1 MRRPESAGTRHGPV
15 TVSKYPLPLSPPAVQ
30 AESRDLYFYQLY
42 QKQCPVQKFCRIA
55 KCEAVQ
61 YLDPVQNL
69 DEDSLLLHFPSQL
82 PSSQAALCPSP
93 IVQPVTPVSLIHAFR
108 FSIKYLDDR
117 LCFSFPRNSPPC
129 VSWTPAPTRQATIHP
144 DLDADLVPETVS
156 NERLVL
162 G

>member
-30 AESRDLYFYQLY
+30 AESKGLYFYHLY
-42 QKQCPVQKFCRIA
+42 QEQCPVQKFCRIA
-55 KCEAVQ
+55 KSKAVQ
-61 YLDPVQNL
+61 YLYSVQDL
-69 DEDSLLLHFPSQL
+69 HQDSLLLLSPSQL

-93 IVQPVTPVSLIHAFR
+93 IFQSVTPVSLIDAVR
-108 FSIKYLDDR
+108 FSIKYLDR
-117 LCFSFPRNSPPC
+117 LLFSFPRKSPPC

-144 DLDADLVPETVS
+144 DLDADLVPGTVS

>member
-42 QKQCPVQKFCRIA
+42 QKHCPVQKFCRIA
-55 KCEAVQ
+55 RCKAVQ
-61 YLDPVQNL
+61 YLYSVQNL
-69 DEDSLLLHFPSQL
+69 LGDSLLLPPYQL
-82 PSSQAALCPSP
+82 RWSHSVRIL
-93 IVQPVTPVSLIHAFR
+93 VTNCSVTSVSLIDAVR
-108 FSIKYLDDR
+108 FSIKYFDR
-117 LCFSFPRNSPPC
+117 LFFSFPRKSPPC